1 MAMVFDDEVCS
12 SNATLESSDDGCV
25 VVAPEAD
32 PDGEHCQW
40 FAFRTADE
48 EREGGL
54 VRVDTR
60 PMTWPEALKDY
71 NVFAS
76 FEDKPWRRVSSV
88 FNEDDETLDFWHPS
102 GVRRASF
109 ALWEPYLPER
119 RRRLLARMRRAHGVS
134 VIELGRSNDDE
145 PIDAIR
151 AHGAG
156 DRVVWV
162 IARQHPGE
170 VMAEWFA
177 EGFCERIADTSDPV
191 ARAVRSLSTVMI
203 VPCVNIDGAARG
215 HHRVNAEGVDLNRSW
230 LDADER
236 APEVLAVR
244 AAIEDT
250 GVHWFLDVHGDE
262 RTERAFAAR
271 DEGNPSYTEAIA
283 ALEARYVDRL
293 DELWPEFDRE
303 SGYPLDAP
311 GEADLRCA
319 ANYVGERFDC
329 PALTIELPFNGAR
342 GGWTSRDA
350 RKFGHASV
358 EALLAALTDE

>member
-1 MAMVFDDEVCS
+1 MMRLDDEVCS
-12 SNATLESSDDGCV
+12 ANATLISSDEGSLV
-25 VVAPEAD
+25 VTPEAD

-40 FAFRTADE
+40 FAFRSVDD

-54 VRVDTR
+54 VRVDAR
-60 PMTWPEALKDY
+60 AMTWPEALVDY

-76 FEDKPWRRVSSV
+76 FDDKPWRRVASV
-88 FNEDDETLDFWHPS
+88 FSEDDECLDFWHPS

-109 ALWEPYLPER
+109 ALWEPYPVER

-134 VIELGRSNDDE
+134 VVELGRSNDDE
-145 PIDAIR
+145 PIDVVR
-151 AHGAG
+151 ARGAG
-156 DRVVWV
+156 ERVVWV

-177 EGFCERIADTSDPV
+177 EGFCERIADSSDPV
-191 ARAVRSLSTVMI
+191 ARAVRALATVMV
-203 VPCVNIDGAARG
+203 VPCVNVDGAARG
-215 HHRVNAEGVDLNRSW
+215 NHRVNAVGVDLNRSW
-230 LDADER
+230 IDADER

-244 AAIEDT
+244 SAIEES

-262 RTERAFAAR
+262 RTARAFAAR
-271 DEGNPSYTEAIA
+271 DEGNPSYTEALA
-283 ALEARYVDRL
+283 EAEARFVDRL

-350 RKFGHASV
+350 RRFGYASV
-358 EALLAALTDE
+358 EALYAALTNE